1 MTAPTAEPQPSGFIT
16 RLMSFYAAE
25 QRYVAAGGAKAGAD
39 FSGMAAHLHPDIVAR
54 QGPTVP
60 YPGEWHGIDELKRF
74 FAVFTETWSSLE
86 LTRIQYFEGDAGLA
100 IQMRM
105 QAIAVAT
112 GKALDTSVGHFLLF
126 EDGLIREFNVYY
138 MDPVHVREVTQHEP

>member
-1 MTAPTAEPQPSGFIT
+1 MTTTGSTTPTDFAST
-16 RLMSFYAAE
+16 LARFYEAE

-39 FSGMAAHLHPDIVAR
+39 FSEMASFLHPDVVGR

-60 YPGEWHGIDELKRF
+60 YGGDWHGAAGIERF
-74 FAVFTETWSSLE
+74 FALFSDTWSWLE
-86 LTRIQYFEGDAGLA
+86 LSEIQYFEGETGLA

-105 QAIAVAT
+105 RATSAAT
-112 GKALDTSVGHFLLF
+112 GKELDTTCGHFLTF

-138 MDPVHVREVTQHEP
+138 RDPVQVLEVTQL